1 MFRDI
6 MFLFPKLKK
15 AYRILFIYLQI
26 NQLLYGLFSLSNI
39 MMSVSISGWPMS
51 TEQLEILLYK

>member
-15 AYRILFIYLQI
+15 VYRILFIYLQI